1 MKKTLLLILTLLT
14 QVHLIHADEDVSF
27 KAEAPNVVREG
38 QQFRL
43 TYTVNTDVDKF
54 DPPEITDFSVLAGPS
69 TSTSTNVSIV
79 NGKMTKNYTLQYT
92 YVLQA
97 NKKGKFTI
105 PYAKIKVGQ
114 KVYRSNELQIEVI
127 ESKSRSSS
135 GGSAGQAQQDQQ
147 TTETGDPGN
156 KLFVRVLL
164 NKRNVYRE
172 EPIIATIK
180 IYSKMSISN
189 LQNVKFPDFK
199 GFFKQEIETP
209 SLRQLQKENINGEIY
224 GTGVLKKYILFPQKT
239 GEITIDPFEVDCIVQ
254 KRVNSQSRSF
264 FDDFFGGYQNVKMPL
279 ASKPVTVDVKPL
291 PTGQPA
297 NFTGGVGNFKL
308 EASLDK
314 SEVKTNEAVNLTVK
328 VSGSGNLK
336 VVDVPKIDF
345 PPDLETYDPKIN
357 SDINVSERGAVGF
370 KEYEYPVVPRHA
382 GEYRIP
388 SIQFTYFDLSAGK
401 YKTLNSGP
409 LTLQVAKGEADTS
422 VAVSRSYN
430 RKDVSV
436 IGSDIRYI
444 KTEDFSI
451 EEKGSFVFGSLEFYL
466 VYIAGIMVFV
476 VVFLFQRKRAK
487 ENANVALAK
496 NRKANKFAKK
506 RLKVASRHLGEGNK
520 ENFYEE
526 TLKALW
532 GYLSDKLGIPVSELS
547 RDNAREQ
554 LEKMNIEGELTD
566 KFINLIDDC
575 EYARYAPAS
584 DESRMDELYREAI
597 GVISKL
603 QQKLK

>member
-1 MKKTLLLILTLLT
+1 
-14 QVHLIHADEDVSF
+14 
-27 KAEAPNVVREG
+27 
-38 QQFRL
+38 
-43 TYTVNTDVDKF
+43 
-54 DPPEITDFSVLAGPS
+54 
-69 TSTSTNVSIV
+69 
-79 NGKMTKNYTLQYT
+79 
-92 YVLQA
+92 
-97 NKKGKFTI
+97 
-105 PYAKIKVGQ
+105 
-114 KVYRSNELQIEVI
+114 LQIEVI
-127 ESKSRSSS
+127 ESKSGSSS
-135 GGSAGQAQQDQQ
+135 GSSGGQAQQDQQ
-147 TTETGDPGN
+147 TTETADPGN

-172 EPIIATIK
+172 EPLIATIK

-189 LQNVKFPDFK
+189 LQNVKFPEFN

-209 SLRQLQKENINGEIY
+209 PLRQLQKENINGEIY

-254 KRVNSQSRSF
+254 KRVSSQSRSF

-279 ASKPVTVDVKPL
+279 ASKPVTITVKPL
-291 PTGQPA
+291 PSGQPA
-297 NFTGGVGNFKL
+297 NFTGGVGDFRL

-314 SEVKTNEAVNLTVK
+314 NEVKTNEAVNLTVK

-336 VVDVPKIDF
+336 VLDLPEIKF

-357 SDINVSERGAVGF
+357 SDINVSEKGAVGF

-409 LTLQVAKGEADTS
+409 LILQVAKGEADTS
-422 VAVSRSYN
+422 VAVSRSYT

-444 KTEDFSI
+444 KTEDFSV
-451 EEKGSFVFGSLEFYL
+451 EEKGSFVFGSLEFYI
-466 VYIAGIMVFV
+466 VYIGGILIFV

-496 NRKANKFAKK
+496 NRKANKYAKK
-506 RLKVASRHLGEGNK
+506 RLKVASKHLEEGNK
-520 ENFYEE
+520 ESFYEE

-554 LEKMNIEGELTD
+554 LEKMNIDGELTE

-584 DESRMDELYREAI
+584 DESRMDKLYREAI